1 MFHVGFSSDK
11 NSRKWREPWKE
22 KPHAHHRHRHL
33 HIVPISGHRTQN
45 PTPKIISSPTM
56 TLHELS
62 NPQAL
67 TSFLS
72 THPHSLICFSAT
84 WCGPCKASKPQL
96 EALAASYAAADSTI
110 HVACGI
116 VYEHVLQQEI
126 HTYQIKAFPTYVL
139 FRGSSELGRITG
151 VNFDGIKSLVSQHC
165 KAQHVFD
172 GEGKSLGGGGG
183 LGATASSAA
192 DARAQRLAR
201 FGAMGGGA
209 GDGTE
214 KKAEEHDVPDEEM
227 KESAATTADIATKT
241 EYDTN
246 MDVEETEEN
255 VDSVSKEPVEMV
267 DPTESLKQEDIVA
280 LTDSMGFSLIR
291 AQKGLLNGNGT
302 VEGAVEWLLE
312 HQEDDD
318 IDDPIEKVPKAS
330 SSGGG
335 IVAQSYKCNDCGKIL
350 SNMANLE
357 LHANKTG
364 HSDFEESTELKKP
377 LTAEEKEAKIQE
389 IKSLL
394 KAKRAERE
402 DKEKVDNVER
412 EKQRRFMGKEMAK
425 TREQMEIEER
435 KRIAQQRKR
444 EKDNAIRE
452 RQRIRAELEKD
463 KLERMANKGKLSS
476 RLGVDGY
483 HPDAI
488 QYDAPGDAHKQDG
501 AASPAV
507 KKVAP
512 SVAKM
517 DEYITKVSSY
527 RAGGDGG
534 NCLKILKAYIGNVV
548 KHPDDPKYRKIN
560 MENNAYRTKVKPF
573 LGAKSLLLCVGF
585 APTSDGT
592 ALELAEGAD
601 MAVLKQAEEKVEAAY
616 QKYAK

>member
-1 MFHVGFSSDK
+1 MAGSL
-11 NSRKWREPWKE
+11 KE
-22 KPHAHHRHRHL
+22 KPH
-33 HIVPISGHRTQN
+33 
-45 PTPKIISSPTM
+45 SSSPSPATALSVNIQSKNNILPTM

-67 TSFLS
+67 SSFLS

-139 FRGSSELGRITG
+139 FRGSNELGRITG

-165 KAQHVFD
+165 KANVFD

-183 LGATASSAA
+183 AAASAA

-209 GDGTE
+209 GNATGSVDTE
-214 KKAEEHDVPDEEM
+214 KKAEQHDVPDEEM
-227 KESAATTADIATKT
+227 KETAATTADIATKT
-241 EYDTN
+241 EDDTK
-246 MDVEETEEN
+246 MDVEEAEEN
-255 VDSVSKEPVEMV
+255 ADSVSKEQVEMV

-291 AQKGLLNGNGT
+291 AQKGLLNSNGT

-318 IDDPIEKVPKAS
+318 IDDPIEKVPKA

-435 KRIAQQRKR
+435 KRIAQQHKR

-488 QYDAPGDAHKQDG
+488 QYDAPGDAHKQEG
-501 AASPAV
+501 AAAPAV

-585 APTSDGT
+585 APTTDGT
-592 ALELAEGAD
+592 ALELAENAD
-601 MAVLKQAEEKVEAAY
+601 MAVLKQAEEKVDAAF
-616 QKYAK
+616 QKYTK